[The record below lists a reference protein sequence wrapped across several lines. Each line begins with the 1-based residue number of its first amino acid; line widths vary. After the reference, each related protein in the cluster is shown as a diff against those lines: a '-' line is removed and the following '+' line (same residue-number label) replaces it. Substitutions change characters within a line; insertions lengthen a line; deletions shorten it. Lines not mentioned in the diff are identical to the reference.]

1 MKPTV
6 FIDRT
11 VPSEV
16 EARIAEH
23 CVVDKWEGTN
33 PIPRELLL
41 AKLANADGLLTAGSR
56 VDAELL
62 THAPQLKAVSTISVG
77 YNHFDIDAMRR
88 RGIIGTHT
96 PHVLNN
102 TVADLAFA
110 LILGTARRVA
120 ELDRYVKE
128 GKWMS
133 GAGNNWF
140 GQDVHHAKLG
150 IIGMGRIGEAVA
162 RRARFGFEM
171 EVSYYNRSRK
181 PEAESLLGV
190 RYLELN
196 ELLKE
201 SDFVVMLAPLTPE
214 TTKLIGRE
222 QFRLIKPSSIFINIS
237 RGQTVDEEALI
248 EALQSGT
255 ISAAGLD
262 VYEIEPIPAD
272 HPFLKMDNVLTLPHI
287 GSATKATRFDM
298 AMLAAQNLV
307 DAITGQTPAHI
318 VPELQSF
325 T

>member
-1 MKPTV
+1 MKPIV

-16 EARIAEH
+16 ETRIAEH
-23 CVVDKWEGTN
+23 CVVDKWEGAS

-41 AKLANADGLLTAGSR
+41 EKLANANGLLTAGSK

-62 THAPQLKAVSTISVG
+62 THAPHLKAVSSISVG
-77 YNHFDIDAMRR
+77 YNHFDLDAMKQ
-88 RGIIGTHT
+88 RGVIGTHT

-128 GKWMS
+128 GKWKS
-133 GAGNNWF
+133 GVGSSLF

-171 EVSYYNRSRK
+171 EVSYFNRSRK

-190 RYLELN
+190 RYQELN
-196 ELLKE
+196 ELLKD

-214 TTKLIGRE
+214 TTRLIGRD
-222 QFRLIKPSSIFINIS
+222 QFQLMKPSSIFINIS
-237 RGQTVDEEALI
+237 RGQTVDEEALV
-248 EALQSGT
+248 EVLQSGA

-262 VYEIEPIPAD
+262 VFDNEPIPAD

-287 GSATKATRFDM
+287 GSATTATRFDM

-307 DAITGQTPAHI
+307 NALTGQSPANI
-318 VPELQSF
+318 VAELQ
-325 T
+325 

>member
-1 MKPTV
+1 MKPIV

-23 CVVDKWEGTN
+23 CVVDKWEGAS

-41 AKLANADGLLTAGSR
+41 EKLANANGLLTAGSK

-62 THAPQLKAVSTISVG
+62 THAPHLKAVSSISVG
-77 YNHFDIDAMRR
+77 YNHFDLDAMKQ
-88 RGIIGTHT
+88 RGVIGTHT

-128 GKWMS
+128 GKWKS
-133 GAGNNWF
+133 GVGSSLF

-171 EVSYYNRSRK
+171 EVSYFNRSRK

-190 RYLELN
+190 RYQELN
-196 ELLKE
+196 ELLKD
-201 SDFVVMLAPLTPE
+201 SDFVVMLAPLTAE
-214 TTKLIGRE
+214 TTRFIGRD
-222 QFRLIKPSSIFINIS
+222 QFQLMKPSSIFINIS
-237 RGQTVDEEALI
+237 RGQTVDEEALV
-248 EALQSGT
+248 EALQSGA

-262 VYEIEPIPAD
+262 VFDKEPIPAD

-287 GSATKATRFDM
+287 GSATTATRFDM

-307 DAITGQTPAHI
+307 NALTGQSPANI
-318 VPELQSF
+318 VAELQ
-325 T
+325 

>member
-16 EARIAEH
+16 EAKIAEH
-23 CVVDKWEGTN
+23 CDVDKWEGTN

-62 THAPQLKAVSTISVG
+62 THAPQLKAVSSISVG
-77 YNHFDIDAMRR
+77 YNHFDIDAMRQ

-128 GKWMS
+128 GKWIS
-133 GAGNNWF
+133 GVGNKWF

-196 ELLKE
+196 ELLKK

-214 TTKLIGRE
+214 TANLIGRE
-222 QFRLIKPSSIFINIS
+222 QFRLMKPSSIFINIS

-307 DAITGQTPAHI
+307 NALTGQTPAHI
-318 VPELQSF
+318 VPELQ
-325 T
+325 